1 MHDKTE
7 EICET
12 SQTSH
17 KTSAEKSNREKLDEQ
32 VLNDI
37 QRNHAASDLALNQ
50 RQICKRLSLP
60 MKSAKFKENVT
71 KLVSQEKINI
81 INPKHRYAASD
92 LALIEK
98 KLIKGY
104 HYL

>member
-1 MHDKTE
+1 
-7 EICET
+7 
-12 SQTSH
+12 
-17 KTSAEKSNREKLDEQ
+17 
-32 VLNDI
+32 
-37 QRNHAASDLALNQ
+37 
-50 RQICKRLSLP
+50 

-71 KLVSQEKINI
+71 KLVSQEEINI

-104 HYL
+104 HCL